1 MKVGKLP
8 LLIIIAILLVSTS
21 SVPISKA
28 EGGTYRYYDTFMKAF
43 TDLAKQYPTM
53 ISYRTVGKTVENRSI
68 IMFTI
73 GNPDGG
79 KILFDGAIHGEESLG
94 GELLYSYAKWLVT
107 SNAPL
112 ANEIL
117 AGTCTLIIPALDA
130 DEYNIVRTNAHH
142 VDLNRNFATN
152 WQYSG
157 SSDPNDWYYHGP
169 SPLSEPESQAII
181 RIFQTYKP
189 KFYVNV
195 HRGGSVLYENHYG
208 NGTYYTLLSR
218 KMTELSNS
226 LKVTPYPHTTMSGP
240 GFAMTDAAVR
250 GITSYL
256 FEVMDW
262 TTDLSLSQIDSI
274 LLPKFLSVAAVL
286 SQECGNQG
294 TLSERADINRDGTV
308 DLYDAMILGA
318 AWLSRP
324 SSANWN
330 VAADINGD
338 GVVDVYDA
346 ILLVR
351 ELK

>member
-1 MKVGKLP
+1 MKISKLP
-8 LLIIIAILLVSTS
+8 LLIIILILLVSVS
-21 SVPISKA
+21 SAPVSKA

-43 TDLAKQYPTM
+43 IDLAKQYPSL
-53 ISYRTVGKTVENRSI
+53 ISYQTVGKTVENRSI

-73 GNPDGG
+73 GNPNGG

-112 ANEIL
+112 ANQIL
-117 AGTCTLIIPALDA
+117 AATCTLIVPALDA

-152 WQYSG
+152 WEYSG

-169 SPLSEPESQAII
+169 SPLSEPESQTIT
-181 RIFQTYKP
+181 RIFQAYKP

-208 NGTYYTLLSR
+208 NGTYYALLSR
-218 KMTELSNS
+218 KMTDLSHS
-226 LKVTPYPHTTMSGP
+226 LNVSPYPHTTLSGP

-274 LLPKFLSVAAVL
+274 LLPRFISVAAVL
-286 SQECGNQG
+286 SQECENQG
-294 TLSERADINRDGTV
+294 SLSEHADINKDGTV
-308 DLYDAMILGA
+308 DLYDAMVLAA

-324 SSANWN
+324 NSPNWN
-330 VAADINGD
+330 VAADITGNGL
-338 GVVDVYDA
+338 VDVYDA
-346 ILLVR
+346 IVLAH

>member
-1 MKVGKLP
+1 MKISKLP
-8 LLIIIAILLVSTS
+8 LLIIIAILLTSIS

-28 EGGTYRYYDTFMKAF
+28 EGGTYRDYDTFMKAF
-43 TDLAKQYPTM
+43 IDLAKQYPTM
-53 ISYRTVGKTVENRSI
+53 ISYRTVGTTVENRSI
-68 IMFTI
+68 IMFMI

-79 KILFDGAIHGEESLG
+79 RIFFDGAIHGEESLG
-94 GELLYSYAKWLVT
+94 GELLCSYAKWLVT

-117 AGTCTLIIPALDA
+117 AGTCTLIVPSLDA

-142 VDLNRNFATN
+142 VDLNRNFATD
-152 WQYSG
+152 WEYSG

-169 SPLSEPESQAII
+169 SPLSEPESQTIT

-208 NGTYYTLLSR
+208 NGTYYAILSR
-218 KMTELSNS
+218 KMTDLSTS

-240 GFAMTDAAVR
+240 GFAMTDAAIG

-262 TTDLSLSQIDSI
+262 SDLPLSQIDSS
-274 LLPKFLSVAAVL
+274 LLPRFLSVAAVL
-286 SQECGNQG
+286 SQECEKQG
-294 TLSERADINRDGTV
+294 SLSKRADVNRDGTV
-308 DLYDAMILGA
+308 DLYDALEFAA

-324 SSANWN
+324 NSPNWN

-346 ILLVR
+346 ILLVH